1 MLDLR
6 DKEVSLVEFSQKHLD
21 ATYEWMQDPI
31 LRKNF
36 LFFRNISKTGHY
48 QWFKRLQTDVSQQI
62 FAIEYKGEHVG
73 NVGIKDIDYN
83 ARMAE
88 TWIYI
93 GNKTHQNK
101 GIASRAYSLLFFLI
115 KNKTSLTRL
124 YCYIANFNSDSERL
138 YTKIGFKLL
147 TEASVSKEISGET
160 FVVNK
165 YQIEI

>member
-1 MLDLR
+1 MQDLR

-21 ATYEWMQDPI
+21 VTYEWMQESV

-36 LFFRNISKTGHY
+36 LFFRNISKTDHY
-48 QWFKRLQTDVSQQI
+48 LWFKRLQTDNSQLV
-62 FAIEYKGEHVG
+62 FAIEFEGEHVG
-73 NVGIKDIDYN
+73 NIGIKDIDQN

-93 GNKTHQNK
+93 GNKIHQNK
-101 GIASRAYSLLFFLI
+101 GIAFRAYGQLLILI
-115 KNKTSLTRL
+115 KNKTSLRRL
-124 YCYIANFNSDSERL
+124 YCYIADFNSESERL
-138 YTKIGFKLL
+138 YTKIGFKLIA
-147 TEASVSKEISGET
+147 EASVSKVISGET